1 MLIQSS
7 ISENKK
13 KRMFH
18 VKHPLYPCLKYYF
31 VLTDF
36 KTIMQLYQWS
46 FHRSAWFAWILIWCL
61 IKFLNQD
68 DMTL

>member
-18 VKHPLYPCLKYYF
+18 VKHPLYLCLKYYF

-36 KTIMQLYQWS
+36 KTIMQLY
-46 FHRSAWFAWILIWCL
+46 
-61 IKFLNQD
+61 
-68 DMTL
+68 